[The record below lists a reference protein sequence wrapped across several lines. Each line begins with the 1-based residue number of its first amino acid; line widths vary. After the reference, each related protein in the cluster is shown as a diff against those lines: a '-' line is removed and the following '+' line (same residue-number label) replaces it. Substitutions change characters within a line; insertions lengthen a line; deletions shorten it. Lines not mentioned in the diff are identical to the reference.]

1 MQRVAL
7 IGAGGMGRV
16 HAESYEQMQNARLVA
31 VMDIRQDAA
40 ANLAARYDAR
50 AFSDAE
56 QLFNEVEFD
65 VVDVC
70 TPTPWHLDY
79 IKMAAQ
85 AKKHVSTEK
94 PFCRTL
100 EQCREAI
107 DVCENAG
114 VTLFVAH
121 VVRWFPEFKKA
132 KMLVDSG
139 AVGSPAVVRT
149 TRGGLINPGFK
160 GAWNNWV
167 TNFEWSGGVIL
178 DLIIHDFGWLLWT
191 FGPAERVFAKGLAY
205 SGIEDKDYAL
215 VTIRFKSGVIAH
227 VEGSWATP
235 GGFKVLLE
243 IAGDKGLINFDNSAA
258 SSLVTAK
265 WAAEGAASGSA
276 IIPSSP
282 TGTSPYYL
290 ELQHFIDCIEEGR
303 KPDVSPQEAMNAV
316 MLSLAALES
325 VKTGLPVRL

>member
-7 IGAGGMGRV
+7 IGAGGMGRK
-16 HAESYEQMQNARLVA
+16 HAGCYAQMKNTKLVA
-31 VMDIRQDAA
+31 VMDIRRDAA
-40 ANLAARYDAR
+40 SNLAACYDAR

-56 QLFNEVEFD
+56 RMFNEVEFD

-70 TPTPWHLDY
+70 TPTPWHIDY

-85 AKKHVSTEK
+85 AKKHVTSEK

-107 DVCENAG
+107 EVCENAG

-121 VVRWFPEFKKA
+121 VLRWFPEFRKA

-149 TRGGLINPGFK
+149 TRGGLITPGLK
-160 GAWNNWV
+160 GAWNEWF

-178 DLIIHDFGWLLWT
+178 DLIIHDFDWLLWT

-205 SGIEDKDYAL
+205 SGIDGIDYAL

-243 IAGDKGLINFDNSAA
+243 IAGDKGLISYDNSTT
-258 SSLVTAK
+258 SSLVTVK
-265 WAAEGAASGSA
+265 WATEGSSPGGA
-276 IIPSSP
+276 IVPSSP
-282 TGTSPYYL
+282 TGISPYYL
-290 ELQHFIDCIEEGR
+290 ELQHFIDCIEEGK
-303 KPDVSPQEAMNAV
+303 KPDASPQEAMNAV
-316 MLSLAALES
+316 ALSLAALES